1 MTSRWQA
8 EKREVARA
16 ARKAAELGLVAGTSG
31 NVSVRLPADGE
42 RGLLAITAL
51 GARCGSLSDAD
62 IVVVDHDAEPVEGD
76 LAPSSETMLHV
87 AIYRSRPDVGAVVH
101 THAVYSS
108 VASVTGMEVPP
119 IVDEMVVNIGGA
131 VRVSEYAFPGTQGM
145 AGNVCTALGD
155 RNAAIIRNHGA
166 VGVGR
171 NLREALDACIMTE
184 RMAKIFVLSSLTG
197 QVATLPDDVVEA
209 EAAIF
214 QMRRRSALD

>member
-51 GARCGSLSDAD
+51 GARCGALSDAD

-108 VASVTGMEVPP
+108 VASVTGLEVPS

-131 VRVSEYAFPGTQGM
+131 VRVSEYAFPGTQEM
-145 AGNVCTALGD
+145 AVNVCTALGD

-171 NLREALDACIMTE
+171 DLREALDACIMTE

>member
-1 MTSRWQA
+1 MTSTWQA

-16 ARKAAELGLVAGTSG
+16 AREMAELGLVAGTSG
-31 NVSVRLPADGE
+31 NVSARLPADGE

-51 GARCGSLSDAD
+51 GARCGALSDAD
-62 IVVVDHDAEPVEGD
+62 IVVVDHVAEPVEGD

-87 AIYRSRPDVGAVVH
+87 AIYRGRPDVGAVVH
-101 THAVYSS
+101 THAAYSS
-108 VASVTGMEVPP
+108 VAAVTGTEVPP

-131 VRVSEYAFPGTQGM
+131 VRVSEYAFPGSPEL
-145 AGNVCTALGD
+145 AANVCAALGD

-171 NLREALDACIMTE
+171 DLREALDACVLTE
-184 RMAKIFVLSSLTG
+184 RVAQIFVLSSLLG
-197 QVATLPDDVVEA
+197 KVDALPREIVEA

-214 QMRRRSALD
+214 TMRMQGPPG